1 MLNFP
6 KRRRKQ
12 VEIPLTSL
20 IDIVFL
26 LLIYFLL
33 TSNFVTQQTL
43 DIQLPQGE
51 IDTPAVEQLVVIGL
65 DKQGNFYFGDTL
77 AGERDLAY
85 LLQVALARALRPEVV
100 IKADREAR
108 YDRVVRAME
117 IAKTSGASRLHL
129 AIDRK

>member
-1 MLNFP
+1 MLTFS
-6 KRRRKQ
+6 RRRRAQ
-12 VEIPLTSL
+12 VVVPLTSL

-51 IDTPAVEQLVVIGL
+51 LETPAVEQLVVVGV
-65 DKQGNFYFGDTL
+65 DNQGNFYFGDTRVE
-77 AGERDLAY
+77 ERELAY
-85 LLQVALARALRPEVV
+85 LLHVAVARAQRPEVV

-108 YDRVVRAME
+108 YDRVVRVME
-117 IAKTSGASRLHL
+117 IAKGSGASRLHL